1 MTLQTIQAL
10 GVARGRPSFLRGLP
24 AAVALLC
31 LFLPCAA
38 LSQCK
43 SGATGAIHQ
52 AYEQKNWDEVV
63 RLAQAQTARSADENF
78 DYGMALAHLQ
88 RWQEAHA
95 ALVAGERQCRTEKR
109 FPIELGGVAFEQKR
123 YPEAA
128 ACLRRGLKLD
138 PKDEYANNF
147 AGTVYYLM
155 GNLPAALQ
163 YWNRIGKPHLA
174 SLNFDPQLRV
184 RRLLLDRAV
193 AFSPAAVLTKPQ
205 LETTEV
211 RVEGLGI
218 FPTYNVVL
226 NARPDGNFDANFHA
240 MERDGFGSPLE
251 GLVATFSGLPYET
264 IYPSYYDIGRSAMNV
279 RSLLRWDKQKRRAW
293 VALEAPLRDLPQ
305 HRWNLGVDARDENW
319 AVRRSSTGNA
329 PVAALNMERQ
339 AATASVDAFTTGRY
353 QWSMGAEFSHRNYRS
368 VDEGSVLTPSLLIP
382 GSGLGFLASIQ
393 GKPLDVPVHRFT
405 LTASAASETTR
416 LWSTPTHVFEK
427 VQGGALAHW
436 FPQAQGNNW
445 EVLQRVRGGGSVGA
459 TPFDELFM
467 LGVERDNDLWLR
479 GHVGT
484 RGGEKGSSPLGDRF
498 LLTNTDVYRRVYS
511 NGLIGIEVGPLFD
524 IGRMG
529 APTSGLA
536 TNQWMFDTGIE
547 AKLTVLGTN
556 VVLTWGRDLR
566 TGNNAFY
573 GTAQ

>member
-1 MTLQTIQAL
+1 MISIGRAS
-10 GVARGRPSFLRGLP
+10 VAC
-24 AAVALLC
+24 ALLIRATI
-31 LFLPCAA
+31 LALLLSAA
-38 LSQCK
+38 AFGQCTGTDA
-43 SGATGAIHQ
+43 GASAIHQ

-63 RLAQAQTARSADENF
+63 RRAQAQTVRSAEENF
-78 DYGMALAHLQ
+78 DYGMAQAHLQ
-88 RWQEAHA
+88 RWNDAHA
-95 ALVAGERQCRTEKR
+95 ALLAGERQCRTQKR

-128 ACLRRGLKLD
+128 AWLRRGLKLD

-155 GNLPAALQ
+155 GNLPAALH
-163 YWNRIGKPHLA
+163 YWNRIGKPDIA

-193 AFSPAAVLTKPQ
+193 AFSPAAVLKERQ
-205 LETTEV
+205 LETTDV
-211 RVEGLGI
+211 RVDGLGI

-226 NARPDGNFDANFHA
+226 SARPDGHFDADFHA
-240 MERDGFGSPLE
+240 MEQDGFGGSALQA
-251 GLVATFSGLPYET
+251 LVATFSGLPYET
-264 IYPSYYDIGRSAMNV
+264 IYPSYYNIGRSAMNV

-293 VALEAPLRDLPQ
+293 VEVEAPLRDLPQ
-305 HRWNLGVDARDENW
+305 HRWQLAADARDENW
-319 AVRRSSTGNA
+319 AVRRSFTGKA
-329 PVAALNMERQ
+329 PVLAALNLERQ
-339 AATASVDAFTTGRY
+339 VATASVDAFTTGRF

-368 VDEGSVLTPSLLIP
+368 VAEGSALTPSLLIP
-382 GSGLGFLASIQ
+382 GSGLGFLASVQ

-405 LTASAASETTR
+405 LTASAASQTAR

-436 FPQAQGNNW
+436 YPQAQSNNW
-445 EVLQRVRGGGSVGA
+445 EVLQRVRGGGLVGA

-467 LGVERDNDLWLR
+467 LGVERDNDLWVR
-479 GHVGT
+479 GHIGT
-484 RGGEKGSSPLGDRF
+484 RGGRKGSSPLGDRY
-498 LLTNTDVYRRVYS
+498 LLTNSDLYRRVYS

-529 APTSGLA
+529 APTSGLS
-536 TNQWMFDTGIE
+536 TNQWLFDTGIE